1 MDLYQG
7 PRKVASHARAYRP
20 LDVRVTDPAHRPPR
34 SAGSVPIQP
43 APEEIQMLQIEPR
56 IGGYLGGLKQ
66 QVGQRRAPLRRL
78 LSMLQEYPRA
88 AFLAALG
95 VAEQYRL
102 FDLDRL
108 ERMVLKRIAEEYFV
122 VPFEPTAPE
131 GGDDE

>member
-1 MDLYQG
+1 
-7 PRKVASHARAYRP
+7 
-20 LDVRVTDPAHRPPR
+20 VRVTDPAHRPPR
-34 SAGSVPIQP
+34 GQVRSIQAQR

-56 IGGYLGGLKQ
+56 LAGYLTGLKQ

-88 AFLAALG
+88 AFLSALA

-122 VPFEPTAPE
+122 IPADLAVEEP
-131 GGDDE
+131 GDE